1 MYIEIALDE
10 ADGTDVWSQQ
20 IKIAVNEGKMA
31 FMEWERPGATASMKC
46 RR

>member
-20 IKIAVNEGKMA
+20 IIAVNEEKNGGHGMGEA
-31 FMEWERPGATASMKC
+31 RCEGQHEV
-46 RR
+46 